1 MVMFGG
7 VFNKNKKI
15 LLQPGATQDGIGWN
29 NEVYE
34 FQIDKE
40 HENGESIFIF
50 VSYQVK
56 NVGMWLDLK
65 LSGTRPEPLVRP
77 ALAAIDQNR
86 ALLLGV
92 NMNEKFHS
100 FVMNLNSKVN
110 FLLILYNDNGNSQ
123 LVRPGRSLISI

>member
-1 MVMFGG
+1 
-7 VFNKNKKI
+7 
-15 LLQPGATQDGIGWN
+15 
-29 NEVYE
+29 
-34 FQIDKE
+34 
-40 HENGESIFIF
+40 
-50 VSYQVK
+50 
-56 NVGMWLDLK
+56 MWLDLE

-77 ALAAIDQNR
+77 AMATIDQNR

-110 FLLILYNDNGNSQ
+110 FLLILYNDDGNSQ